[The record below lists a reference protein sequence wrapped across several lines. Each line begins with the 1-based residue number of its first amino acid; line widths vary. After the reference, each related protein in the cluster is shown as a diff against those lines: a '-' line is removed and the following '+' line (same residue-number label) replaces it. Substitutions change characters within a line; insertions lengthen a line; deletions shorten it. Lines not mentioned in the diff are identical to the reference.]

1 MVAFQPDPNG
11 HAVQKPG
18 RAGEDR
24 PGRHNARARN
34 DFLRH
39 PVADSRA
46 DVPAAA
52 AVPDRG
58 EAGLQDVRRV
68 ARGLQRVQ
76 LDALLELVL
85 PDVGLVAV
93 IGEMRMAVDQARH
106 KGEPR
111 DVDNPSVAAVFDPPA
126 RSRRVNLALLHDN
139 AGIRDGLAA
148 RAVDQGPA
156 D

>member
-1 MVAFQPDPNG
+1 MYPRQPPSPIEVKPVCRMCAALRAAFS
-11 HAVQKPG
+11 V
-18 RAGEDR
+18 
-24 PGRHNARARN
+24 
-34 DFLRH
+34 F
-39 PVADSRA
+39 SS
-46 DVPAAA
+46 
-52 AVPDRG
+52 
-58 EAGLQDVRRV
+58 
-68 ARGLQRVQ
+68 
-76 LDALLELVL
+76 ALLELVL